1 VNEICL
7 LETIKKAFTKQ
18 VQLTFQA
25 GTINVDQVSFLQ
37 ENMKK
42 NPGKSRLKFIFVDQI
57 EKLIVSMKT
66 TERGIEM
73 NDEMA
78 DFLENT
84 PLIDVQID
92 TI

>member
-1 VNEICL
+1 

-18 VQLTFQA
+18 VQLTLHA
-25 GTINVDQVSFLQ
+25 GSIQQTHVHFFM

-42 NPGKSRLKFIFVDQI
+42 NPGKSRLKFIFIDQV
-57 EKLIVSMKT
+57 EKLIVNMKT

-78 DFLENT
+78 EFLENN
-84 PLIDVQID
+84 PLIEVQVD

>member
-1 VNEICL
+1 
-7 LETIKKAFTKQ
+7 
-18 VQLTFQA
+18 
-25 GTINVDQVSFLQ
+25 
-37 ENMKK
+37 MKK

-78 DFLENT
+78 EFLENT